1 MVHFSLYEFKKK
13 FFTVLVI
20 LCNEWVANLEVIS
33 LSVESITY
41 GMVYLGDWDAV
52 TVDVVTLRLLR
63 FLVLC
68 LWVGIG
74 DLKKSRK

>member
-41 GMVYLGDWDAV
+41 GMVYLGDWEAV
-52 TVDVVTLRLLR
+52 PVDVVNL
-63 FLVLC
+63 FVSG
-68 LWVGIG
+68 VVSMGG
-74 DLKKSRK
+74 